1 MSKFINSTNLTIGY
15 KSMSMDSAKS
25 LSVLYGIINKM
36 LGLIGAKKAVST
48 AVSLVISDLQDEGIA
63 ITPEVLEKR
72 IYDYVQDFVEA
83 SKTEVA

>member
-15 KSMSMDSAKS
+15 KRMSMDSAKS

-36 LGLIGAKKAVST
+36 LGPIGAKKAVST

>member
-1 MSKFINSTNLTIGY
+1 MSKLINSTNLTIGS
-15 KSMSMDSAKS
+15 KRISMDSAKS
-25 LSVLYGIINKM
+25 LSTLYDIINKM
-36 LGLIGAKKAVST
+36 LGPVGAKKAVST

-63 ITPEVLEKR
+63 ITPEILEKR

>member
-1 MSKFINSTNLTIGY
+1 
-15 KSMSMDSAKS
+15 MDSAKS
-25 LSVLYGIINKM
+25 LSVLYDIINKM
-36 LGLIGAKKAVST
+36 LGPIGAKKAVST

-63 ITPEVLEKR
+63 ITPEILEKR

>member
-1 MSKFINSTNLTIGY
+1 MSKLINSTNLTIGY
-15 KSMSMDSAKS
+15 KRMSMDSAKS
-25 LSVLYGIINKM
+25 LSVLYDIINKM
-36 LGLIGAKKAVST
+36 LGPIGAKKAVST

-63 ITPEVLEKR
+63 ITPEILEKR

>member
-1 MSKFINSTNLTIGY
+1 MSKLINSTNLTIGY
-15 KSMSMDSAKS
+15 KRTSMDSAKS
-25 LSVLYGIINKM
+25 LSVLYDIINKM
-36 LGLIGAKKAVST
+36 LGPIGAKKAVST

-72 IYDYVQDFVEA
+72 IYDYVQDFIEA